1 MPEIT
6 TTQKILSIDIG
17 GSNIKGT
24 VLNSDGEFLQD
35 YQKLPTP
42 TPSTPGKVMEVIT
55 QLANKF
61 PDYNKISVGFP
72 GYIKNGIVKTAPNLG
87 TMEWAEF
94 DLAKNLE
101 LLLEK
106 PALAINDADL
116 QGLAIASGKGI
127 EMMITLGTGFG
138 SAILNDGILLPHLE
152 IAHHP
157 ITKKKDYDEYVGE
170 EEMKRIGKKKWNKRM
185 KRVLE
190 ILKVVVNYDVL
201 YISGGNASKLDFVLD
216 KNIVIVGNRDGIK
229 GGAALWKQKGI
240 EKGIRE
246 KVMPVVNEPKN
257 FIV

>member
-1 MPEIT
+1 MLEIAT
-6 TTQKILSIDIG
+6 PQKILSIDIG

-24 VLNSDGEFLQD
+24 VLSSDGEFLQD
-35 YQKLPTP
+35 YQKISTP
-42 TPSTPGKVMEVIT
+42 DPSTPGKVMEVIG
-55 QLANKF
+55 QLAGKF
-61 PDYNKISVGFP
+61 TDYNKISVGFP
-72 GYIKNGIVKTAPNLG
+72 GYVKNGIIKTAPNLG

-94 DLAKNLE
+94 DLAKNVE
-101 LLLEK
+101 ALLKK
-106 PALAINDADL
+106 PTLVINDADL
-116 QGLAIASGKGI
+116 QGLSLAEGKGI

-138 SAILNDGILLPHLE
+138 SAILSDGILLPHLE

-190 ILKVVVNYDVL
+190 VLKVVVNYDVL
-201 YISGGNASKLDFVLD
+201 YISGGNASKLDFELD

-229 GGAALWKQKGI
+229 GGAALWKQKDI

-246 KVMPVVNEPKN
+246 KVMPAVNESQN